1 MYNIYCDESCH
12 LENDKSPIMLLG
24 AVQCDELS
32 SKKILRDL
40 RILKNEHNLKN
51 DYELKWTK
59 VRPGKMDYFKS
70 VIDYFF
76 ENQNLKFRVLVADKT
91 QLNHSKYHQSHDEW
105 YYKMYYLLL
114 REMFS
119 YEEMY
124 SIYLD
129 VKDTRGVEKTIKLKE
144 ILNKSARN
152 NNVNVTKIQLVRS
165 HEVQLI
171 QLSDFLIGSVGYIN
185 RNIQTSDTK
194 NILCEYIQSKGVDFT
209 KSTPKSEKKFNIF
222 MWKGE
227 CD

>member
-24 AVQCDELS
+24 AVKCDTFY

-40 RILKNEHNLKN
+40 RNLKSNHNLKN

-59 VRPGKMDYFKS
+59 VRPGKMDYYKS
-70 VIDYFF
+70 VVDYFF
-76 ENQNLKFRVLVADKT
+76 ENPKLTFRVLVADKT
-91 QLNHSKYHQSHDEW
+91 HLNHPKYHQSHDEW

-114 REMFS
+114 KEMFS
-119 YEEMY
+119 DEEMY

-129 VKDTRGVEKTIKLKE
+129 VKDTRGVEKTLKLKE

-152 NNVNVTKIQLVRS
+152 NNVDVTKIQLVRS

-171 QLSDFLIGSVGYIN
+171 QLSDFLIGSVGYVN
-185 RNIQTSDTK
+185 RNFRTSDTK
-194 NILCEYIQSKGVDFT
+194 KSLCEYIQRKGVNFSKTTT
-209 KSTPKSEKKFNIF
+209 KSESKFNIF
-222 MWKGE
+222 MWEGKHA
-227 CD
+227 